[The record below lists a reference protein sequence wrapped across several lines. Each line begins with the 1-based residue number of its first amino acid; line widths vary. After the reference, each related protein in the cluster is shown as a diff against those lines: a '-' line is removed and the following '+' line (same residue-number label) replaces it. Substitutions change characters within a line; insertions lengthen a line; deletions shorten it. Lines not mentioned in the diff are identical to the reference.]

1 MILTLT
7 TVAELTRESPTYTHD
22 RHVCR
27 DDPALTSQ
35 CFRKMFIH
43 NFYIFSFEC
52 SHQPFFYLG
61 LLEGMKASLFLLGI
75 VIWWSVVHR
84 SLFRPCYRRQPYVT
98 LSLLSTANANA
109 LPATSGNRG
118 TECYRQ
124 SVNTNASLA
133 CTRPICLPCL
143 REILG
148 LFSQPT
154 WRLI

>member
-1 MILTLT
+1 MDSCLVRPCYGLVFICIGTLRFSLYI
-7 TVAELTRESPTYTHD
+7 VYIGHD

-35 CFRKMFIH
+35 CFRGSSSETF
-43 NFYIFSFEC
+43 IFSPLSVVTSLF
-52 SHQPFFYLG
+52 FFYLG

-98 LSLLSTANANA
+98 LLLLSTANANA
-109 LPATSGNRG
+109 LPATSGTRG
-118 TECYRQ
+118 TECYQR
-124 SVNTNASLA
+124 SVNTNAFLA

-143 REILG
+143 R
-148 LFSQPT
+148 
-154 WRLI
+154 